1 MAYFLYQLARFRVWQ
16 DVLHL
21 AVRVLSLDCIKLAKG
36 PPTNAT
42 TTAAEKTR
50 AALDMARIP

>member
-1 MAYFLYQLARFRVWQ
+1 
-16 DVLHL
+16 LHL

-36 PPTNAT
+36 PPRNAT

-50 AALDMARIP
+50 VALGMAKIP